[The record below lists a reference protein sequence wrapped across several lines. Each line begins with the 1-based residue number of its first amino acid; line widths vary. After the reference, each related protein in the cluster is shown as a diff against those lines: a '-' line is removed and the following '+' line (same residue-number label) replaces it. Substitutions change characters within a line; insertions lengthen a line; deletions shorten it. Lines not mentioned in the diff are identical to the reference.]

1 MSIDE
6 EIDKIRRNSPN
17 SHRFIANQIGRIQS
31 IQSNMNDTK
40 NNRW

>member
-6 EIDKIRRNSPN
+6 EIDKIRRHSPN

-31 IQSNMNDTK
+31 IERFKDERQQK
-40 NNRW
+40 